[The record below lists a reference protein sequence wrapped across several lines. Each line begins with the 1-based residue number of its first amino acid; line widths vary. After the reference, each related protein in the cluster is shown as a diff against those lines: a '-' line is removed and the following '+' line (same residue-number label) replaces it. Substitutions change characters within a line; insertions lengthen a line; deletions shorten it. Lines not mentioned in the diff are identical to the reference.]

1 VKDSVP
7 FVVPVTDD
15 TLVSFGMPESMR
27 GKIKV
32 VDKLLISGESVEKFS
47 IFLNV
52 DVVVSD
58 TGASFSSTYHG
69 RIDVTNVNHSRR
81 FSMYLLANHKYKIMD
96 GQEQSLTVPFYSY
109 YDTATGACDS
119 VNSYSYTN
127 PTDGTITTSD
137 SIQRTSVDTDGS
149 ISNVNVGSS
158 SGQSQYVYA
167 AYGDDIA
174 GGIASLSSDSSP
186 DNSGQTVTHNR
197 YWGEYY
203 GTNGDLLLRANGDTV
218 HQSPLNS
225 ESKLVNLK
233 AAPFNFTSAPAAP
246 VQRSRWSSSTYDSNT
261 QSSTNE
267 QVTEVQALGG
277 AWIPVSRYTWNWNG
291 TTQQSTQT
299 NEVYNFGTS
308 SWDNTPVWGTSLV
321 YKSGL
326 TWSGGDTVYYQNE
339 STYLNEGNNSYWIQT
354 MYPGYVVPTAVA
366 KFGKNYFVTNEYPLD
381 AILPLASA
389 YTTNYKLIQEE
400 GDTSQWSWTDW
411 EGKTQT
417 SSYTNYSYYLNHTK
431 NGENPIRLDS
441 ADGDI
446 NISDKLSSY
455 EMYYWNN
462 GKTDKVKGYF
472 LRTTGNVPP
481 YFTQP
486 SATLIDR
493 VDAKLNYVLEKAR
506 TLSGADFKTQLDIS
520 RGDPTA
526 GKF

>member
-1 VKDSVP
+1 
-7 FVVPVTDD
+7 
-15 TLVSFGMPESMR
+15 
-27 GKIKV
+27 
-32 VDKLLISGESVEKFS
+32 
-47 IFLNV
+47 
-52 DVVVSD
+52 
-58 TGASFSSTYHG
+58 
-69 RIDVTNVNHSRR
+69 
-81 FSMYLLANHKYKIMD
+81 
-96 GQEQSLTVPFYSY
+96 
-109 YDTATGACDS
+109 
-119 VNSYSYTN
+119 
-127 PTDGTITTSD
+127 
-137 SIQRTSVDTDGS
+137 
-149 ISNVNVGSS
+149 
-158 SGQSQYVYA
+158 
-167 AYGDDIA
+167 
-174 GGIASLSSDSSP
+174 
-186 DNSGQTVTHNR
+186 
-197 YWGEYY
+197 
-203 GTNGDLLLRANGDTV
+203 
-218 HQSPLNS
+218 
-225 ESKLVNLK
+225 
-233 AAPFNFTSAPAAP
+233 
-246 VQRSRWSSSTYDSNT
+246 
-261 QSSTNE
+261 
-267 QVTEVQALGG
+267 
-277 AWIPVSRYTWNWNG
+277 
-291 TTQQSTQT
+291 
-299 NEVYNFGTS
+299 
-308 SWDNTPVWGTSLV
+308 V
-321 YKSGL
+321 YKSGS